1 MKEYQDKFNVVQK
14 YLKLLTMHSVL
25 HSFVEKIEILP
36 RSVAYVHPYVH
47 RCWYMYVH
55 VYPSTP
61 YDLYMVYVCMP
72 YMVCMVV
79 LT

>member
-36 RSVAYVHPYVH
+36 RSVAYVHPYI
-47 RCWYMYVH
+47 CTQM
-55 VYPSTP
+55 
-61 YDLYMVYVCMP
+61 LVYVCTCVSQ
-72 YMVCMVV
+72 YAI
-79 LT
+79 